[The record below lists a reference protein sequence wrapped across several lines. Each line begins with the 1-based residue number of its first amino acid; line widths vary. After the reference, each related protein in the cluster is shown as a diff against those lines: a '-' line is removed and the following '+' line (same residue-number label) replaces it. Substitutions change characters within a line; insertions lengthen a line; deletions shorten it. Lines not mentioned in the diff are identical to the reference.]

1 MDSFLSGYSNNLSM
15 QNQQAVQRQ
24 TSGAQNAASASDG
37 RRQQGVDIT
46 QLKEGDTFKG
56 EITSINGEDVQIL
69 LSNGQYMAAKLE
81 HDVQAAIGQVLN
93 LQVKSNKD
101 NKIVLKPVLDSS
113 AQLQRVGAAAL
124 KAANLAVNEKNLQLV
139 AKLIENGMSINKN
152 TLMMFNKLALQHPD
166 ENLSNIIK
174 LVKLQLPVT
183 DTNLSQY
190 ENYQNLE
197 HRLLEGIKDA
207 SEEIMKLYDALVNGE
222 SGVNNGAEA
231 SAAVGSL
238 GQGIEN
244 AAKYMEQIISLLTEG
259 GEDQGA
265 LNKGQPVI
273 GVSAG
278 NDTAESAQT
287 AGREVTAEGQSV
299 GGISAFETEA
309 QPKAN
314 GGNALNAGTDK
325 PTQLNAAEQGGLIKE
340 NTAQD
345 NTAGNNVQAAA
356 ADSGKALNNGAVNNE
371 SPNVQTPDSA
381 ATSGKADS
389 LPQGAQPYE
398 GVNAAYAGNEGVLN
412 KELPVGSMAAGDE
425 TAAGS
430 KTAGNEVSNGSQ
442 PEVNAGNSLSTGA
455 DKSFLLNELAQDG
468 LIKENAAQNKVSGN
482 KAQATVADSGKVSNN
497 VYGRALSNKIID
509 YMKEGRMDLKDIKNL
524 LSDSSISKNFTA
536 QVKNEIFNSEPF
548 RQLIKNGLQ
557 RQWTIAPN
565 ELAEEGKLQEFYEK
579 LERQSSR
586 LSQLMNDAANAGGN
600 ETAAFHGRAAANI
613 HENVEFM
620 NQMNQLYSYV
630 QLPLKLANSQAHG
643 DLYVYTNK
651 KNLARRDG
659 MLTAFLHLDMENLG
673 GIDVSIMLQTEKNE
687 VLTKF
692 YLAEDSLELLEEHIE
707 ELTQRL
713 AKKGYSCKHMIQ
725 PRDEEKTVI
734 EHIEEQAGGG
744 AVSLSYQTF
753 DMRT

>member
-24 TSGAQNAASASDG
+24 TSGAQGVASASDG

-101 NKIVLKPVLDSS
+101 NKIVLKPVLDSN

-197 HRLLEGIKDA
+197 HRLLDGIKDA

-222 SGVNNGAEA
+222 GGANNGAEA
-231 SAAVGSL
+231 SAAAGSL

-259 GEDQGA
+259 GEEQGA
-265 LNKGQPVI
+265 LNEEQPVT
-273 GVSAG
+273 GTAVG
-278 NDTAESAQT
+278 NDTAEASQT
-287 AGREVTAEGQSV
+287 AGKEVPTEGQPV
-299 GGISAFETEA
+299 DEISAFETEA

-314 GGNALNAGTDK
+314 GDNVLSAGADK
-325 PTQLNAAEQGGLIKE
+325 PSQLNDMAQGGLIKE
-340 NTAQD
+340 SAAQD
-345 NTAGNNVQAAA
+345 NTAGSNVQAAA
-356 ADSGKALNNGAVNNE
+356 VDSGKALDKALNNGAVNNE
-371 SPNVQTPDSA
+371 NPNVQTSDSA
-381 ATSGKADS
+381 AASGKADS
-389 LPQGAQPYE
+389 LPQGTQSYDYGAEYKPRMPLTDTEMRQLDS
-398 GVNAAYAGNEGVLN
+398 LN
-412 KELPVGSMAAGDE
+412 
-425 TAAGS
+425 
-430 KTAGNEVSNGSQ
+430 
-442 PEVNAGNSLSTGA
+442 
-455 DKSFLLNELAQDG
+455 
-468 LIKENAAQNKVSGN
+468 
-482 KAQATVADSGKVSNN
+482 
-497 VYGRALSNKIID
+497 GRALSDKIID
-509 YMKEGRMDLKDIKNL
+509 YMKEGRIDLKDIKNL
-524 LSDSSISKNFTA
+524 LSDSSISKNITA

-548 RQLIKNGLQ
+548 RLLVKNGLQ

-600 ETAAFHGRAAANI
+600 EAAAFHSRAAANI

-692 YLAEDSLELLEEHIE
+692 YLAEDSLKLLEEHIE
-707 ELTQRL
+707 ELTRRL

-734 EHIEEQAGGG
+734 EHIEEQVGGG

>member
-24 TSGAQNAASASDG
+24 TSGAQNAASAPDG
-37 RRQQGVDIT
+37 RRQQGVDVM

-113 AQLQRVGAAAL
+113 AQLQRVGTAAL

-222 SGVNNGAEA
+222 GRANNGAEA
-231 SAAVGSL
+231 SAAAGSL

-259 GEDQGA
+259 GEEQGA
-265 LNKGQPVI
+265 LNEEQPVT
-273 GVSAG
+273 GTAVG

-287 AGREVTAEGQSV
+287 AGKEVPTEGQPV
-299 GGISAFETEA
+299 DEISAFGTEA

-314 GGNALNAGTDK
+314 GDNVLSAGADK
-325 PTQLNAAEQGGLIKE
+325 PSQLNDTAQGGLIKE
-340 NTAQD
+340 SAAQD
-345 NTAGNNVQAAA
+345 NTAGSNVQAAA

-371 SPNVQTPDSA
+371 NPNVQTSDGA
-381 ATSGKADS
+381 AASGRADS
-389 LPQGAQPYE
+389 LPQGAQSYDYGAEYKPHMPLSDTE
-398 GVNAAYAGNEGVLN
+398 MRQLDSLN
-412 KELPVGSMAAGDE
+412 
-425 TAAGS
+425 
-430 KTAGNEVSNGSQ
+430 
-442 PEVNAGNSLSTGA
+442 
-455 DKSFLLNELAQDG
+455 
-468 LIKENAAQNKVSGN
+468 
-482 KAQATVADSGKVSNN
+482 
-497 VYGRALSNKIID
+497 GRALSNKIID
-509 YMKEGRMDLKDIKNL
+509 YMKEGRIDLKDIKNL
-524 LSDSSISKNFTA
+524 LSDPSISKNFTA
-536 QVKNEIFNSEPF
+536 QAKNEIFNSEPF
-548 RQLIKNGLQ
+548 RALVKNGLQ

-579 LERQSSR
+579 LERQSGR

-600 ETAAFHGRAAANI
+600 EAAALHGRAAANI

-707 ELTQRL
+707 ELTRRL
-713 AKKGYSCKHMIQ
+713 VKKGYSCKHMIQ

>member
-24 TSGAQNAASASDG
+24 TSGAQNVASASDG

-183 DTNLSQY
+183 DANLSQY

-222 SGVNNGAEA
+222 GGANNGAEA
-231 SAAVGSL
+231 SAAAGSL

-259 GEDQGA
+259 GEEQGA
-265 LNKGQPVI
+265 LNEEQPVT
-273 GVSAG
+273 GTAVG
-278 NDTAESAQT
+278 NDTAEASQT
-287 AGREVTAEGQSV
+287 AGKEVPTEGQPV
-299 GGISAFETEA
+299 DEISAFETEA

-314 GGNALNAGTDK
+314 GDNVLSAVADK
-325 PTQLNAAEQGGLIKE
+325 PSQLNDTAQGGLIKE
-340 NTAQD
+340 SAAQD
-345 NTAGNNVQAAA
+345 NTAGSNVQAAA
-356 ADSGKALNNGAVNNE
+356 ADS
-371 SPNVQTPDSA
+371 
-381 ATSGKADS
+381 
-389 LPQGAQPYE
+389 LPQGAQSYDYGAEYKPHMPLTDTE
-398 GVNAAYAGNEGVLN
+398 MRQLDSLN
-412 KELPVGSMAAGDE
+412 
-425 TAAGS
+425 
-430 KTAGNEVSNGSQ
+430 
-442 PEVNAGNSLSTGA
+442 
-455 DKSFLLNELAQDG
+455 
-468 LIKENAAQNKVSGN
+468 
-482 KAQATVADSGKVSNN
+482 
-497 VYGRALSNKIID
+497 GRALSDKIID
-509 YMKEGRMDLKDIKNL
+509 YMKEGRIDLKDIKNL
-524 LSDSSISKNFTA
+524 LSDPSISKNFTA
-536 QVKNEIFNSEPF
+536 QAKNEIFNSEPF
-548 RQLIKNGLQ
+548 RALVKNGLQ

-600 ETAAFHGRAAANI
+600 EAAALNGRAAANI

-707 ELTQRL
+707 ELTRRL

-744 AVSLSYQTF
+744 TVSLSYQTF

>member
-24 TSGAQNAASASDG
+24 TSGAQNVASASDG

-222 SGVNNGAEA
+222 GGVNNGAEA
-231 SAAVGSL
+231 SAAAGSL

-259 GEDQGA
+259 GEEQGA
-265 LNKGQPVI
+265 LNEEPPVT
-273 GVSAG
+273 GTAVG
-278 NDTAESAQT
+278 NDTAEASQT
-287 AGREVTAEGQSV
+287 AGKEVPTEGQSV

-314 GGNALNAGTDK
+314 GDNVLSAGADK
-325 PTQLNAAEQGGLIKE
+325 PSQLNDTAQGGLIKE
-340 NTAQD
+340 SAAQD

-356 ADSGKALNNGAVNNE
+356 ADS
-371 SPNVQTPDSA
+371 
-381 ATSGKADS
+381 
-389 LPQGAQPYE
+389 LPQGAQSYDYGAEYKPHMPLTDTE
-398 GVNAAYAGNEGVLN
+398 MRQLDSLN
-412 KELPVGSMAAGDE
+412 
-425 TAAGS
+425 
-430 KTAGNEVSNGSQ
+430 
-442 PEVNAGNSLSTGA
+442 
-455 DKSFLLNELAQDG
+455 
-468 LIKENAAQNKVSGN
+468 
-482 KAQATVADSGKVSNN
+482 
-497 VYGRALSNKIID
+497 GRALSDKIID
-509 YMKEGRMDLKDIKNL
+509 YMKEGRIDLKDIKNL

-536 QVKNEIFNSEPF
+536 QAKNEIFNSEPF
-548 RQLIKNGLQ
+548 RALVKNGLQ

-600 ETAAFHGRAAANI
+600 ETAALHGRAAANI

-630 QLPLKLANSQAHG
+630 QLPLKLTNSQAHG

-651 KNLARRDG
+651 KNLARRNG

-707 ELTQRL
+707 ELTRRL

>member
-24 TSGAQNAASASDG
+24 TSGAQGVASASDG

-81 HDVQAAIGQVLN
+81 HDVQAAIGQVLD

-183 DTNLSQY
+183 DANLSQY

-197 HRLLEGIKDA
+197 HRLLDGIKDA

-222 SGVNNGAEA
+222 GGANNGAEA
-231 SAAVGSL
+231 SAAAGSL

-259 GEDQGA
+259 GEE
-265 LNKGQPVI
+265 NSI
-273 GVSAG
+273 GNVSAG
-278 NDTAESAQT
+278 NDTAEASQT
-287 AGREVTAEGQSV
+287 AGKEVLTEGQSV
-299 GGISAFETEA
+299 DEISAFETEA

-314 GGNALNAGTDK
+314 GDNVLSAGADK
-325 PTQLNAAEQGGLIKE
+325 SSQLNDTAQGGLIKE
-340 NTAQD
+340 SAAQD
-345 NTAGNNVQAAA
+345 NTAGSNVQAAA

-371 SPNVQTPDSA
+371 NPNVQTSDGA
-381 ATSGKADS
+381 AASGRADS
-389 LPQGAQPYE
+389 LPQGAQSYDYGAEYKPHMPLSDTE
-398 GVNAAYAGNEGVLN
+398 MRQLDSLN
-412 KELPVGSMAAGDE
+412 
-425 TAAGS
+425 
-430 KTAGNEVSNGSQ
+430 
-442 PEVNAGNSLSTGA
+442 
-455 DKSFLLNELAQDG
+455 
-468 LIKENAAQNKVSGN
+468 
-482 KAQATVADSGKVSNN
+482 
-497 VYGRALSNKIID
+497 GRALSNKIID
-509 YMKEGRMDLKDIKNL
+509 YMKEGRIDLKDIKNL
-524 LSDSSISKNFTA
+524 LSDPSISKNFTA
-536 QVKNEIFNSEPF
+536 QAKNEIFNSEPF
-548 RQLIKNGLQ
+548 RALVKNGLQ

-579 LERQSSR
+579 LERQSGR

-600 ETAAFHGRAAANI
+600 EAAALHGRAAANI

-707 ELTQRL
+707 ELTRRL
-713 AKKGYSCKHMIQ
+713 VKKGYSCKHMIQ